1 MNKPNISENIQEII
15 SDIDNKNFKNV
26 LIKMK
31 FLLKKYPD
39 VNLLNWENE
48 INNYEK
54 NLNTKLEKFKIYVN
68 IGVIFFKFGKI
79 NESIFAFQK
88 SIKNNPNFSLAYNN
102 LAVSFLELGMFQKAS
117 DYFALAIK
125 LNKNDLSAQKHLIN
139 IFNLVS
145 PENHQENSLIDLNFK
160 IRNLIKDLNIN
171 YYTIKNIKKY

>member
-1 MNKPNISENIQEII
+1 MNKPNISENIQKII

-26 LIKMK
+26 LVKME
-31 FLLKKYPD
+31 FLLKISRYELIKLGKW
-39 VNLLNWENE
+39 NQ
-48 INNYEK
+48 NYEK
-54 NLNTKLEKFKIYVN
+54 FLNTKLEKFKIYVN

-79 NESIFAFQK
+79 NESIVAFQK

-117 DYFALAIK
+117 EYFALAIK

-145 PENHQENSLIDLNFK
+145 PENHQK
-160 IRNLIKDLNIN
+160 IVL
-171 YYTIKNIKKY
+171 